1 MKYTLTY
8 TGKEI
13 NTAIGNALNLQEALQ
28 DKQDKLTAGDG
39 IQIEEDG
46 TITATGS
53 SSVVYKEG
61 VENFPKEGTS
71 GTVYVDTLT
80 NLMYRWDKETSTYV
94 QIGGIGENII
104 LNGGNA

>member
-28 DKQDKLTAGDG
+28 GKQDKLTAGYG

-46 TITATGS
+46 TITATAAD
-53 SSVVYKEG
+53 K
-61 VENFPKEGTS
+61 K
-71 GTVYVDTLT
+71 YVDNNFVK
-80 NLMYRWDKETSTYV
+80 NLGAATDYRVYMASP
-94 QIGGIGENII
+94 
-104 LNGGNA
+104 

>member
-39 IQIEEDG
+39 IQIKEDG
-46 TITATGS
+46 TITATVVDKKYIDNNLDNLS
-53 SSVVYKEG
+53 SSKSFLKKY
-61 VENFPKEGTS
+61 
-71 GTVYVDTLT
+71 
-80 NLMYRWDKETSTYV
+80 
-94 QIGGIGENII
+94 
-104 LNGGNA
+104 